1 MPYNPSV
8 RGRRQ
13 WLREGRRHWRRLWLA
28 LAAMAGLVA
37 LGGFVWLWWKG
48 VPTLYQNSGAGSDA
62 RAEAVTGT
70 RTALM
75 VGLAGVG
82 AVGALWLNNRT
93 YRLTQQGQITDRY
106 TKAVEQLGGDK
117 LDVRLGGIYALER
130 IAVDSKRDHQI
141 IVAVLSAFVRER
153 TDPVRTDKAIVD
165 EGLRHPLGE
174 AYQSQTHKSAARKSE
189 PQPAVDVQAAVTVL
203 SRLPRR
209 RGVGRGELGGVRLA
223 GTRLDWADLATARLG
238 WANLSGAQ
246 LQWAKLSGADLRG
259 SNLSGA
265 SLQNAKLSQ
274 ANLQEVDM
282 SGADL
287 WGANLSDVQLQR
299 ADLSGADL
307 SSADLVDARLMGAD
321 LSGANLSSADL
332 SGATLYETKLLG
344 AQLQAAQLYGAI
356 FVGKTDLLGASLQ
369 NAQLSR
375 LRLEEADLSGAQ
387 LNGARLVW
395 VDLRMV
401 KLLAVSL
408 CDTKLFWVWLQGAD
422 LSYADLRGAQLSRTY
437 LEGANL
443 SGAQLQG
450 ANLSG
455 VKGLTEEQLA
465 AATGNALT
473 QLPRGVQRPSAWPAA
488 KGKARGKAK

>member
-246 LQWAKLSGADLRG
+246 LQWAKLSGADLISGGRTSPTSSFRG
-259 SNLSGA
+259 RTCPAQISRRRTSSMLGS
-265 SLQNAKLSQ
+265 
-274 ANLQEVDM
+274 
-282 SGADL
+282 
-287 WGANLSDVQLQR
+287 WGRTCPEPISRRRTCPAPRCTRRSYSAPSFKR
-299 ADLSGADL
+299 HSYMGL
-307 SSADLVDARLMGAD
+307 SSW
-321 LSGANLSSADL
+321 
-332 SGATLYETKLLG
+332 
-344 AQLQAAQLYGAI
+344 
-356 FVGKTDLLGASLQ
+356 GK
-369 NAQLSR
+369 
-375 LRLEEADLSGAQ
+375 
-387 LNGARLVW
+387 
-395 VDLRMV
+395 
-401 KLLAVSL
+401 
-408 CDTKLFWVWLQGAD
+408 
-422 LSYADLRGAQLSRTY
+422 RTY
-437 LEGANL
+437 SVPRYRMRSYLG
-443 SGAQLQG
+443 SGLRRR
-450 ANLSG
+450 
-455 VKGLTEEQLA
+455 TC
-465 AATGNALT
+465 
-473 QLPRGVQRPSAWPAA
+473 PA
-488 KGKARGKAK
+488 RN